1 MQKFES
7 TSSTWV
13 KVTSWLRQ
21 RLEQAGLANSA
32 LFKVALFLLPI
43 TAFVFVQD
51 FFAIWTLS
59 ISATVATVAL
69 QLEYLNAKART
80 RGRLIQEEW
89 PTVLESLE
97 SAAQSSMP
105 LLNSIRD
112 LGESSNLL
120 VASEFAYACHLCDRG
135 VSLDTALE
143 QLKPRLGLAICDS
156 TIETLR
162 VVNDSGGAGFVS
174 ALRHQAKAIR
184 DDTALFQQVA
194 AKQGWV
200 RGTAKV
206 AVAAPWLIVI
216 LLASRPENAQ
226 AYSSA
231 QGSLLLL
238 AGLLAS
244 MLAIRLI
251 ALIGAIDERRRVLA

>member
-1 MQKFES
+1 
-7 TSSTWV
+7 
-13 KVTSWLRQ
+13 VTSWLRQ

-32 LFKVALFLLPI
+32 TFRFALFLLP
-43 TAFVFVQD
+43 TLVFVLVQD
-51 FFAIWTLS
+51 FFEIFTLS
-59 ISATVATVAL
+59 LSATVATVAL
-69 QLEYLNAKART
+69 ALEYLNAKART

-97 SAAQSSMP
+97 SAAHSSMS
-105 LLNSIRD
+105 LLDSLRD

-120 VASEFAYACHLCDRG
+120 VATDFAHACELCDRG
-135 VSLDTALE
+135 VSLDIALE
-143 QLKPRLGLAICDS
+143 QLKPRFGLAICDS
-156 TIETLR
+156 TVETLR
-162 VVNDSGGAGFVS
+162 VVNDSGGTGFVA
-174 ALRHQAKAIR
+174 ALRHQAQSIR
-184 DDTALFQQVA
+184 DDTALFQQIA

-200 RGTAKV
+200 LGTAKV
-206 AVAAPWLIVI
+206 AVAAPWLVVI
-216 LLASRPENAQ
+216 LLASRQENAQ

-244 MLAIRLI
+244 MVAIRLI